1 MEHVQLI
8 CVCSSLN
15 EKGSVSPE
23 TGSVVWGCPRLIFW
37 AVNHQKH
44 VCSQHTASQGGFPTG
59 ADIYQNKCL
68 FPSLR
73 AAASSTQG
81 SGHLARGTP
90 PSPAKCARKARK
102 VGAAHPSWSW
112 TVMGK
117 GYLVTKLTNYHLP
130 SMYLSKY
137 PSIHPSF
144 HLCMHT
150 SLICVCAF
158 MWYIIYHVLYIMSFV
173 CFYFHGWLF
182 SQSMQSSLGKGTPA

>member
-1 MEHVQLI
+1 MFNWFVFAAAWMRKVLYPRRQAQW
-8 CVCSSLN
+8 S
-15 EKGSVSPE
+15 G
-23 TGSVVWGCPRLIFW
+23 VVPDSFSKQWTTRSMFVPNIQPARE
-37 AVNHQKH
+37 V
-44 VCSQHTASQGGFPTG
+44 FPTG

-150 SLICVCAF
+150 LLICVCAC
-158 MWYIIYHVLYIMSFV
+158 MWYLICHVLYIMSFV